1 MQLYSKHIVDPK
13 VRRKTGALTVQG
25 RAAIYMI
32 FPADDLLASHVAA
45 LDYIVVS
52 NLPLDPADEAVVLQ
66 KAAVLITR
74 PNFGYDFAAYR
85 DGLKY
90 LTSIRADLDY
100 LAIFNDSTWF
110 PARPERNWMAEA
122 EATGC
127 DYVGSVFHCAMGRE
141 GKWDFRKDVWRT
153 DPRFPTFHYGSYSL
167 LIGKKVLTSPQF
179 AQFWQDYR
187 ASNDKTKTI
196 AHGCRGGVQPLC
208 NAGQQP
214 S

>member
-13 VRRKTGALTVQG
+13 VRHKTGALTVQG

-32 FPADDLLASHVAA
+32 FPADGLLASHVAA

-74 PNFGYDFAAYR
+74 HNFGYDFAAYR

-127 DYVGSVFHCAMGRE
+127 DYVGSVFHCAME
-141 GKWDFRKDVWRT
+141 PAGKWDFRKDVWRT

-167 LIGKKVLTSPQF
+167 LIG
-179 AQFWQDYR
+179 
-187 ASNDKTKTI
+187 
-196 AHGCRGGVQPLC
+196 
-208 NAGQQP
+208 
-214 S
+214 